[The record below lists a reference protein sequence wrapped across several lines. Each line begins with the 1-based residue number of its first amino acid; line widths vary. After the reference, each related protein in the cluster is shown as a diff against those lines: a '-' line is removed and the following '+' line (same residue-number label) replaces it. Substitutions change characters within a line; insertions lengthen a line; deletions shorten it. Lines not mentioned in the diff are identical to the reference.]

1 MSTYGQR
8 LDSYLVLLKSLSTGE
23 HYSVKTYGPLTVNSD
38 AYYNE
43 NVVLGNLPA
52 GVYELNVPYAAL
64 DRKVDIQILPGQITY
79 FSFFGFS
86 GYDFTLPPAPLTGR
100 P

>member
-8 LDSYLVLLKSLSTGE
+8 LDSYLVLLKSLDTE
-23 HYSVKTYGPLTVNSD
+23 TQYSVNTYGPLTVNSD

-43 NVVLGNLPA
+43 NVVLGDLPA
-52 GVYELNVPYAAL
+52 GVYELNIPYGAL
-64 DRKVDIQILPGQITY
+64 NRKAEIQIMPGQVTY
-79 FSFFGFS
+79 FSFYGYS
-86 GYDFTLPPAPLTGR
+86 GYDFTLPPVPLTGT